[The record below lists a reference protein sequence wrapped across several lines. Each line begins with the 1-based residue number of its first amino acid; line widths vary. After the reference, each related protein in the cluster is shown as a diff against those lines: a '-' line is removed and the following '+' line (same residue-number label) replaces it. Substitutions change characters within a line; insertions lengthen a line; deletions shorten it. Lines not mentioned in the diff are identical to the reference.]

1 MEGVR
6 YKRIKMVKNRFGG
19 SKSKGLA
26 RKNEKED
33 YNRKLRVPQC
43 EEEKYAIVKKIYG
56 GDMCE
61 VLCEDNVVRI
71 AIIRGKFSGGKGK
84 RHNIIT
90 VSTLLLVGLRSWA
103 TVKHDSLEKTDVLEV
118 YSSIEYDLL
127 SSISSFP
134 SLLITFKLSLNAP
147 IIGDNH
153 NNTDSFIFTSI
164 TTSTYHHHNTDTD
177 TDTIHNHTIHNHT
190 IHNQNAIQN
199 VPDTINV
206 DDI

>member
-1 MEGVR
+1 
-6 YKRIKMVKNRFGG
+6 MVKNKFGG

-33 YNRKLRVPQC
+33 YNRKLRVAEC

-61 VLCEDNVVRI
+61 VLCQDNVVRI

-84 RHNIIT
+84 RQNIIS

-103 TVKHDSLEKTDVLEV
+103 TVTHGSLEKTDVLEV

-127 SSISSFP
+127 SSMSSFP
-134 SLLITFKLSLNAP
+134 SLLITFKLSLNSSS
-147 IIGDNH
+147 IT
-153 NNTDSFIFTSI
+153 TDTTTTDAFIFTSI
-164 TTSTYHHHNTDTD
+164 TTHPLHNKTDNSTQNYIHTTHNDHD
-177 TDTIHNHTIHNHT
+177 NDNILI
-190 IHNQNAIQN
+190 
-199 VPDTINV
+199 

>member
-1 MEGVR
+1 
-6 YKRIKMVKNRFGG
+6 MVKNKFGG

-33 YNRKLRVPQC
+33 YNRKLRVSEC

-61 VLCEDNVVRI
+61 VLCQDNVVRI

-84 RHNIIT
+84 RQNIIS

-103 TVKHDSLEKTDVLEV
+103 TVTHGSLEKTDVLEV

-127 SSISSFP
+127 SSMSSFP
-134 SLLITFKLSLNAP
+134 SLLITFKLSLNSSS
-147 IIGDNH
+147 IT
-153 NNTDSFIFTSI
+153 TDTTTTTDAFIFTSI
-164 TTSTYHHHNTDTD
+164 TTHPLDTIHHDNDHNNDHNYDHDNDNTDT
-177 TDTIHNHTIHNHT
+177 ILI
-190 IHNQNAIQN
+190 
-199 VPDTINV
+199 